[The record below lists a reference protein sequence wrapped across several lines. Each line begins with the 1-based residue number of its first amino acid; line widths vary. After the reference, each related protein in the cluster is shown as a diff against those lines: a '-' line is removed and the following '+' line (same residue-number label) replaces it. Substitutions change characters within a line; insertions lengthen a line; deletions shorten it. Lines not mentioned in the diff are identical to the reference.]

1 MPGRP
6 TVLTS
11 LGVVAAVAMVMSYAL
26 EARHR
31 RWIAVFAVACAVAS
45 FYASATGAWLFAAL
59 EFVWA
64 GIALRRFLAAPTT
77 NPPAQRAFLR
87 G

>member
-1 MPGRP
+1 M
-6 TVLTS
+6 LTS
-11 LGVVAAVAMVMSYAL
+11 FGVVAAIAMVMSYAL
-26 EARHR
+26 EAHHR
-31 RWIAVFAVACAVAS
+31 RWIAVFAAACAVAS
-45 FYASATGAWLFAAL
+45 FYAFATGAWLFAAL

-77 NPPAQRAFLR
+77 TPPAERAFLR